1 MTDGGNNPQKTWID
15 DFLDSLK
22 SAKVDEPWMERA
34 MAFKQSHLP
43 NRIYKYRADN
53 SNALNNLTN
62 DTVRMSSPDKYN
74 DPYDCAFKIVAD
86 DIFKALSSTL
96 LKEFLKNYG
105 LDDPDGEEAIKQA
118 EASDDPFGF
127 LMSHIAAKL
136 SAKPEYHPTTITVFD
151 QALVRAQIEDA
162 IAYLNQV
169 RATTKICSFC
179 ETNDNL
185 LMWSHY
191 AVDHKG
197 FCLEYDLAPL
207 EADHPMRKNL
217 FPVIYSPDL
226 YDMTPFV
233 RGLVDPERKNFNPS
247 LQLLGFLSKG
257 DVWTYEREW
266 RSISFKDK
274 PMDDYNL
281 PVPKPSRIYLG
292 SKMEA
297 GRAKEL
303 AEICKAKG
311 IEVWQMKRMPDK
323 FAVVA
328 EPYQFTS

>member
-1 MTDGGNNPQKTWID
+1 
-15 DFLDSLK
+15 
-22 SAKVDEPWMERA
+22 MERA

-127 LMSHIAAKL
+127 PMSHIAAKL

-197 FCLEYDLAPL
+197 FCLETILRRSGPITQCAKPLPGDLFAGSL
-207 EADHPMRKNL
+207 RHDA
-217 FPVIYSPDL
+217 
-226 YDMTPFV
+226 V
-233 RGLVDPERKNFNPS
+233 RAWLGGPGEEK
-247 LQLLGFLSKG
+247 LQSVPAAAWLS
-257 DVWTYEREW
+257 V
-266 RSISFKDK
+266 
-274 PMDDYNL
+274 
-281 PVPKPSRIYLG
+281 
-292 SKMEA
+292 
-297 GRAKEL
+297 
-303 AEICKAKG
+303 
-311 IEVWQMKRMPDK
+311 
-323 FAVVA
+323 
-328 EPYQFTS
+328 